1 MVCEPSGGLGI
12 AGLYKMKDRI
22 KGKNIMCIL
31 TGSNMDLTRLE
42 QLRELSM
49 ISKGYKNY
57 YMIDF
62 PNKKGC
68 IYDIITKCFK
78 RTDILSI
85 QYTRKIT
92 KDTNQALIAVESPTQ
107 EDVEEYM

>member
-1 MVCEPSGGLGI
+1 
-12 AGLYKMKDRI
+12 
-22 KGKNIMCIL
+22 
-31 TGSNMDLTRLE
+31 MDLTRLE